1 MKDLARI
8 ESEIVAGAARVLGS
22 GPSGNAGGGQRA
34 ANPEAYDLY
43 LRGEFAFI
51 NMRDLGDV
59 TKAIGFFQ
67 KAIEKD
73 PGSPLGYAGLA
84 NLYSLAIQRQYV
96 PMSKI
101 PEARGVAFAA
111 LQRDPGSFEAHG
123 ALGLIHYCEWD
134 WTGALQELQH
144 SLDINTSYAIGR
156 HRLALV
162 YFALHRF
169 QDAEAELKRAAILD
183 PLSLYHQATLSELY
197 YYWRRYDE
205 SVGEARNILAANA
218 EFQYGH
224 VLIGKCFMAQRRY
237 LDALA
242 EFRKGQDPDHLTTEW
257 QALALGA
264 MGDKTRAQALLDE
277 FAQDRRLH
285 GFLVPNPW
293 DLAVEEASMGDYDLA
308 LRNLE
313 QAFVEHNPDLL
324 SGKWDPAFDPLHN
337 NPRFIAIFQRMGLSQ

>member
-1 MKDLARI
+1 
-8 ESEIVAGAARVLGS
+8 
-22 GPSGNAGGGQRA
+22 
-34 ANPEAYDLY
+34 
-43 LRGEFAFI
+43 
-51 NMRDLGDV
+51 
-59 TKAIGFFQ
+59 
-67 KAIEKD
+67 
-73 PGSPLGYAGLA
+73 
-84 NLYSLAIQRQYV
+84 
-96 PMSKI
+96 MSKI

-111 LQRDPGSFEAHG
+111 LQRDPRFRGPWSAWTDPLLRVGLDGCASG
-123 ALGLIHYCEWD
+123 A
-134 WTGALQELQH
+134 AAQR
-144 SLDINTSYAIGR
+144 LDINTSYAIGR

-293 DLAVEEASMGDYDLA
+293 DLAGWRHQWVTTT
-308 LRNLE
+308 LRF
-313 QAFVEHNPDLL
+313 AIL
-324 SGKWDPAFDPLHN
+324 SRRL
-337 NPRFIAIFQRMGLSQ
+337 